1 VPREF
6 SIKAPLLRQVGGIP
20 SGWSATLKVSEP
32 PKISDRPQLHRDCCG
47 HLDKCRLEM
56 TGVRKADT
64 TPKVGVKEC
73 NRLLTTVIVELVG
86 NSA

>member
-1 VPREF
+1 MELIERYLQAVKFALPQEQREDI
-6 SIKAPLLRQVGGIP
+6 IKELRDNLLSQIEEKE
-20 SGWSATLKVSEP
+20 AEL
-32 PKISDRPQLHRDCCG
+32 G